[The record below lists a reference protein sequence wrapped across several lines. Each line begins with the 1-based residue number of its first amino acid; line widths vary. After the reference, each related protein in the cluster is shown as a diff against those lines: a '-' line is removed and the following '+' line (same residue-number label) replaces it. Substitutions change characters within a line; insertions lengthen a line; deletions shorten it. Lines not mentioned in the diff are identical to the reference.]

1 MNRPIINMAM
11 LVAPAW
17 RELPRTDTKEPTMMV
32 QRRPNMS
39 ANNML
44 KTVPAIAPPWK
55 ADTIPPMMVSDGSLK
70 YSLKVG
76 SAIVDVM
83 MPESYPKR
91 TTR

>member
-1 MNRPIINMAM
+1 M

-17 RELPRTDTKEPTMMV
+17 RELPNIDIIAPTKMV

-39 ANNML
+39 ANNIL

-55 ADTIPPMMVSDGSLK
+55 ADTMPPVVVSDGSSK

-76 SAIVDVM
+76 KAIVEVM
-83 MPESYPKR
+83 IPES
-91 TTR
+91 